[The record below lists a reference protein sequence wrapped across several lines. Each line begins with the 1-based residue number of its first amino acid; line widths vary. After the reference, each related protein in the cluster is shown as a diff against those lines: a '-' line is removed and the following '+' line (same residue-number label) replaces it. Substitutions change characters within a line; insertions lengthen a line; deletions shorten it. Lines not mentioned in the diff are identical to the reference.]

1 MQQCPEKG
9 SVIIFQRDARKKGR
23 YTSWL
28 QHNLPLS
35 LRFSGPPSSC
45 TFLLAPSGATSSQTD
60 EKSLNQFSKQLHWH
74 CFSSMTGVRRFEE
87 KHWQGMR
94 FLLEILMVS
103 LHALVINNLNQLEMI
118 NFLRDYRSY
127 VGQQRNAGLNLA
139 LRVLILCNYL
149 PQNLFINYL
158 CQVPEFKYFSMCHKT

>member
-1 MQQCPEKG
+1 
-9 SVIIFQRDARKKGR
+9 
-23 YTSWL
+23 
-28 QHNLPLS
+28 
-35 LRFSGPPSSC
+35 
-45 TFLLAPSGATSSQTD
+45 
-60 EKSLNQFSKQLHWH
+60 
-74 CFSSMTGVRRFEE
+74 
-87 KHWQGMR
+87 MR

-158 CQVPEFKYFSMCHKT
+158 CHVPEFKYFSMCHKT